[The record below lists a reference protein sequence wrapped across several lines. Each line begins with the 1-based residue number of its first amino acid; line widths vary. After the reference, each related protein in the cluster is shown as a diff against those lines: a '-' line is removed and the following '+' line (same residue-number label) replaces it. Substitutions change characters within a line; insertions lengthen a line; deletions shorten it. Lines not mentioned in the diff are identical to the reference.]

1 MVKQLN
7 RALVLLAPAF
17 IWICPEA
24 AEVEAIAWDT
34 RHAAPVA
41 KLEGKQKGLLPL
53 IRLGVSAL
61 DESQVMQLT
70 FLGGAAL
77 GLPTEKAR
85 SLHTLLAKRY
95 RDIANDRIF
104 SSASSA
110 LAYCYSAAK
119 PDKGFAS
126 VYIPDSP
133 AAKSNVILFLHGY
146 GGSFTFYQHYL
157 ASAFP
162 DHVII
167 CPAYGISCGDVPSA
181 YLQECM
187 DAVSEKLGFQ
197 VKRPVLMGLSAGG
210 FGGFREYAKR
220 PRSYAGFVCLAAYPP
235 QGVVS
240 RSPRDGR
247 IRLVAGGDE
256 HFVKNNL
263 LRRLELS
270 LKRRTADYSSCLI
283 PDQDHFFMLSAEKNT
298 KKILQEW
305 NSELQIR
312 K

>member
-1 MVKQLN
+1 MVNQLI
-7 RALVLLAPAF
+7 RVVAFFAPAF
-17 IWICPEA
+17 IWICPKA
-24 AEVEAIAWDT
+24 AEVEAIAWNT
-34 RHAAPVA
+34 RHAAPA
-41 KLEGKQKGLLPL
+41 ATLEGKQKGLLPL

-77 GLPTEKAR
+77 GLPPEKAR

-95 RDIANDRIF
+95 RDIANDITF
-104 SSASSA
+104 SSAPSA

-167 CPAYGISCGDVPSA
+167 CPAYGISCANVPSA

-187 DAVSEKLGFQ
+187 DAVSKKLGFQ

-210 FGGFREYAKR
+210 FGGFREYVR
-220 PRSYAGFVCLAAYPP
+220 RSRSYAGFVCLAAYPP
-235 QGVVS
+235 QGIVS

-270 LKRRTADYSSCLI
+270 LKRRTMDYSSRLV
-283 PDQDHFFMLSAEKNT
+283 PGQDHFFMLGAEKAT
-298 KKILQEW
+298 KKILQDW
-305 NSELQIR
+305 NTELQTG